1 MDGTIIQQ
9 GAFVST
15 GSREIIN
22 LRSGVDWISVQ
33 NLTEAAAQNINHGVT
48 YFWATP
54 MANGTGLVYYHPA
67 ADHTLAVNVMTS
79 PAGFTPF
86 SFEQNPVGAPI
97 AITSIS
103 NANPPRVLVASTATL
118 TDGDVVRVINT
129 AGGLQLGGMDF
140 TIDVADGT
148 HFDLINMPAIVAA
161 GGPGTYRVISHGS
174 YFYPKSR
181 TITKIT
187 QAVQAVVTTSV
198 DHNYAVGD
206 ACRFTVPAAFG
217 MTEINGL
224 TGNVVTITQHTFT
237 VDIDTTAF
245 TAFTFPLTGATPF
258 TPAVVVPYGENATV
272 GSLGD
277 ATVNVGVLGIE
288 LAAGVLSPAG
298 SAGDVIVWQAGKSFN
313 V

>member
-9 GAFVST
+9 GTFVST
-15 GSREIIN
+15 GTRHTLN
-22 LRSGVDWISVQ
+22 LRSGVDWIAVQ
-33 NLTEAAAQNINHGVT
+33 NLTESAATNINHGAT
-48 YFWATP
+48 YFWSKEMGIGA
-54 MANGTGLVYYHPA
+54 GLVYYHPA
-67 ADHTLAVNVMTS
+67 ADHTLAIDVLAN

-103 NANPPRVLVASTATL
+103 NANPPRVLVASTAAL

-140 TIDVADGT
+140 TIDVADGM

-161 GGPGTYRVISHGS
+161 GGPGTYRVIAHPG
-174 YFYPKSR
+174 FYSPVTR

-187 QAVQAVVTTSV
+187 QAAQAVVTTSV
-198 DHNYAVGD
+198 DHDYEVGD

-224 TGNVVTITQHTFT
+224 VGNVTAVTVHTFT

-245 TAFTFPLTGATPF
+245 TAFAFPLTGAVPF
-258 TPAVVVPYGENATV
+258 SPAIVVPFGEDATI
-272 GSLGD
+272 GSLTDETINIGI
-277 ATVNVGVLGIE
+277 LGIT

-298 SAGDVIVWQAGKSFN
+298 SNGDVITWQAGKSFN